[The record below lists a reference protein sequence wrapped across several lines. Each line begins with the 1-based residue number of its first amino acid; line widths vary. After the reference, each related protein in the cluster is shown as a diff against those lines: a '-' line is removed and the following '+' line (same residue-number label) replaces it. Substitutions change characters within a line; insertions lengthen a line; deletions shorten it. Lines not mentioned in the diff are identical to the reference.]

1 MRSQRNL
8 DRCEPVR
15 RATRAHRPDRKTT
28 LERTTNMKN
37 LIVAFALV
45 ASFAACKSEKTSV
58 VDPSAPK
65 AECSTG
71 CDMEK
76 SSCEAKSSCE
86 EKQAAGT
93 CPATQAKSSCC
104 AEKPQG

>member
-1 MRSQRNL
+1 
-8 DRCEPVR
+8 
-15 RATRAHRPDRKTT
+15 
-28 LERTTNMKN
+28 MKN

-86 EKQAAGT
+86 EKQAAGQ

-104 AEKPQG
+104 AESHLVSTRRRNLNEVSSATG